1 MSQNVI
7 FAEGLC
13 FYKMFCVF
21 VIGAI
26 IGDLIETV
34 FCYVKDRKITSRSS
48 FVFGR
53 MSVVWG
59 FAFLIAS
66 FLAYS
71 MENARYVEC
80 IIAGMVFGG
89 IFEYLCSFILEKFMG
104 TRFWDYS
111 EMPCNINGRINLQY
125 CFYWGLAALVWMKG
139 IYPLLELVIESI
151 PARIGTVVCNIAFV
165 VVLVDALISV
175 LAIRRYVERKKGSVA
190 RNKVMKWID
199 QIFTDTYMCKVY
211 PRMTLCENKEVT
223 EKYKE
228 KVFV

>member
-48 FVFGR
+48 FVFGH

-66 FLAYS
+66 FLTYS

-89 IFEYLCSFILEKFMG
+89 IFEYLCSFVLEKCMG

-125 CFYWGLAALVWMKG
+125 CFYWGLAAVVWMKG
-139 IYPLLELVIESI
+139 IYPLLELMIESI

-165 VVLVDALISV
+165 LVLVDALISV
-175 LAIRRYVERKKGSVA
+175 LAIKRYVDRKKGFVA

-199 QIFTDTYMCKVY
+199 QIFTDTYMNKVY
-211 PRMTLCENKEVT
+211 PRMILCENKEVT